1 MRYNSV
7 DEIDTLSFRDATIVR
22 CVFSAKQGVL
32 EFELDG
38 AVVRENNSANE
49 LYTDRYASDM
59 QVRFVNPE
67 MEAIL
72 LEGHSYYD
80 ANDVLIE
87 TVPDKPVEPERYDEI
102 MKSFEGKVI
111 FFAGTPKENLKSQ
124 KKDSETG
131 SEAQDKKCFQ
141 MIIDVE
147 EDSYVV
153 SFYYDKVIA
162 EWEHFMNKVMI

>member
-22 CVFSAKQGVL
+22 CVFSARQGVL

-59 QVRFVNPE
+59 QVRFINSE

-124 KKDSETG
+124 KTD

-162 EWEHFMNKVMI
+162 EWEHFMNKVMN

>member
-7 DEIDTLSFRDATIVR
+7 DGIDTLSFRDATIVR

-59 QVRFVNPE
+59 QVRFINPE

-124 KKDSETG
+124 KTA

-162 EWEHFMNKVMI
+162 GWEHFMNKVMN

>member
-22 CVFSAKQGVL
+22 CVFSARQGVL

-59 QVRFVNPE
+59 QVRFINPE

-124 KKDSETG
+124 KTD

-162 EWEHFMNKVMI
+162 GWEHFMNKVMN